1 MITPQETIVALKYLH
16 DTGHVRAT
24 DGQGVT
30 WADVIN
36 TAVPEAT
43 RADLVTACRTY
54 AAEAVESWTTIAH
67 VIPHIRRAYAARTR
81 PVWCGTC
88 DERARQVTAEDPD
101 GRPVV
106 IRCPA
111 CHPTT
116 TKQLTNH

>member
-36 TAVPEAT
+36 TAIPEAT

-88 DERARQVTAEDPD
+88 DERTRLSETWTD
-101 GRPVV
+101 GGRLVV
-106 IRCPA
+106 RCPT

-116 TKQLTNH
+116 KRLTNH